1 MNGDVMTTER
11 TEFPIGWSTQDL
23 EDVDREI
30 ARLAMLCEIRL
41 LDPGVVRRVL
51 RKDAS
56 VCGTANSSA
65 FSKLQGLL
73 MLHFAIRDKS
83 AKAFGQAHTA
93 RIEAYIIER
102 LKKSSLML
110 SEKLPRG

>member
-1 MNGDVMTTER
+1 
-11 TEFPIGWSTQDL
+11 
-23 EDVDREI
+23 
-30 ARLAMLCEIRL
+30 
-41 LDPGVVRRVL
+41 
-51 RKDAS
+51 
-56 VCGTANSSA
+56 
-65 FSKLQGLL
+65 LQGLL

-102 LKKSSLML
+102 LKKSFLML